1 MAMEVGMKST
11 TGKASFGLQGCLET
25 CRRCEHLVLLLSDS
39 ATDRHLFEV
48 IGPHLRHCLDHFR
61 SLLKGLES
69 GTIDYEAQ
77 KGDSGMVT
85 DPDLFLAALYRVTAE
100 LAGLEGISTT
110 QAVDVVQA
118 AAPDTQPVSVGST
131 LERELIFL
139 SSHTIHHL
147 AQVIEVAEGRGVSV
161 QSDLGMAFSPSIHP
175 NRQEIA
181 TL

>member
-1 MAMEVGMKST
+1 MKSA
-11 TGKASFGLQGCLET
+11 TGKASLGLQGCLET
-25 CRRCEHLVLLLSDS
+25 CRRCEHLVRLCNDTSVDGC
-39 ATDRHLFEV
+39 LFEV

-61 SLLKGLES
+61 SLLNGLDT
-69 GTIDYEAQ
+69 GTIDYDARES
-77 KGDSGMVT
+77 DSGLET

-110 QAVDVVQA
+110 QAVEVVQS
-118 AAPDTQPVSVGST
+118 AAPNAAPVSVGST

-139 SSHTIHHL
+139 SSHAIHHL

-161 QSDLGMAFSPSIHP
+161 QSDLGMAFSPSAHP
-175 NRQEIA
+175 DRREIA